1 MDMRVDAIVQLGELA
16 DRYFWACDFGT
27 DEEVDA
33 IVSRIGL
40 LCAEV
45 KAMA

>member
-1 MDMRVDAIVQLGELA
+1 MDMRGDAILQLGVLA

-33 IVSRIGL
+33 IVSRINL

-45 KAMA
+45 EAMA